1 MVFKEVPV
9 VEEGQIKKLF
19 SVKMIKS
26 NIQDIVKD
34 LGLGKVVIIVDDED
48 RENEGDLVC
57 AAELVTA
64 DIVNFMAKYG
74 RGLICLT
81 LTKEKC
87 RELDLKQMTSSNE
100 SSNKTAF
107 TVSIEAKDGI
117 TTGISAQDRAT
128 TILAAVHPEATADDI
143 AQPGHVFPLEA
154 MDGGVLARAGH
165 TEASCDLAKLSG
177 LSPSGVICEIMN
189 DDGSMARRD
198 DLEMFA
204 KKHDLKIGTI
214 ADLIDFRLSQET
226 TIKEIEKRKV
236 DTDFGEF
243 ELHIWEDILDQNY
256 HFSLSKGLN
265 KGVENPLVRVQTQS
279 VLQDTLGI
287 KELGKKWSV
296 RQSLKKIAQEDAG
309 VLVLIN
315 HRDASSY
322 WLSLLKGKELTKKS
336 RRVIGAGSQILRAL
350 GLKKIRVLGTPT
362 KYNNLSG
369 FNIEITSFENER

>member
-1 MVFKEVPV
+1 
-9 VEEGQIKKLF
+9 
-19 SVKMIKS
+19 MIKS

-226 TIKEIEKRKV
+226 TIKKIEKRKV

-265 KGVENPLVRVQTQS
+265 EGVENPLVRVQTQS